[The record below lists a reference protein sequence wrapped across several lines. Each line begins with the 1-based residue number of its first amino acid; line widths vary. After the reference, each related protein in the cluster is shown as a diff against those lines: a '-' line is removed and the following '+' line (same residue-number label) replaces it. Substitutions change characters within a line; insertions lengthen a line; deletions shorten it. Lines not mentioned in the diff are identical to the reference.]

1 MRPSDDPA
9 WDRYPETILEFFREP
24 DDAEPAVCVDLRAPV
39 SDEARARLAEL
50 GLDGTFGVVTAAAPR
65 GEPQLD
71 DFDRARQAELDEV
84 ARAAGGPATLRVD
97 GVSPDGA
104 HRERS
109 VAVRLPKAEVVALGR
124 QWQQSAVFW
133 FDGERFALL
142 GALVETEDVPLPHAR
157 AARRAP
163 DAEGD
168 PS

>member
-24 DDAEPAVCVDLRAPV
+24 DDAEPAVRVDLRAPV
-39 SDEARARLAEL
+39 SREARARLAEL

-109 VAVRLPKAEVVALGR
+109 VAVRLPKAGVVALGR

-133 FDGERFALL
+133 YDEAAFWLL
-142 GALVETEDVPLPHAR
+142 GALVDAAPERLPR
-157 AARRAP
+157 DP
-163 DAEGD
+163 DAA
-168 PS
+168 